1 MNNLE
6 KFYKEIINILN
17 LKEPKG
23 KFDKKIGKLNL
34 NILEEELSDN
44 QMAGTY
50 RLYMPFDKEVRAKNI
65 AIMREFLEPIPEEEL
80 KLKDPGPKIWTKVFM
95 LIDEMKLI

>member
-1 MNNLE
+1 MNLE
-6 KFYKEIINILN
+6 KIYKEIINILN

-23 KFDKKIGKLNL
+23 IFDKKIGKLN
-34 NILEEELSDN
+34 IYHLEEELSNN

-65 AIMREFLEPIPEEEL
+65 AIMKEFLEPIPEEEM
-80 KLKDPGPKIWTKVFM
+80 KLKDPGPKVWTKIFM
-95 LIDEMKLI
+95 LIEEMKLL